1 MEPKNETG
9 VQISLDDTCR
19 LMCSQDYKDRFVAE
33 YQQLTIRADRL
44 SVMILKAENGQLDF
58 VPATPLWMLK
68 QQLNMME
75 GYKVCLELR
84 AQLEGIEI

>member
-58 VPATPLWMLK
+58 VPTTPLWMLK